1 MKIKR
6 LVAVIGTAVMM
17 VVSIPTA
24 TGDVVNAGT
33 INFKDVDSSHWAEAS
48 INFAVDKGIVKGY
61 YDEWSHIYTFLP
73 EKSVTYEEAG
83 VMLWRALNAAG
94 IIPNLTEEKTNTLL
108 ATYKNPLESAKIA
121 SWAQPSLAD
130 LLERGIVD
138 VNQLSLFVGNDMIG
152 NSAPRKTVA
161 LWTAKALNRG
171 LAGVYYLPYTD
182 AAQVLEQDRPY
193 VDMLYRQGIMRGSL
207 QMDGT
212 TAFLPNAV
220 VKRSEFAAIANRV
233 YENRAGS
240 YDYTKD
246 IYTYDKASQLSG
258 LYLGNGVDV
267 LRNGTAVSRS
277 AGATLSTY
285 LEGKN
290 DFIISGIA
298 AESDETPQVHIDT
311 IPASSSGTIKSV
323 KEVSNSYQNTTKVGI
338 VVDGVVFYFIADRNT
353 IGNSNIS
360 KGAKVKF
367 VADGIQL
374 VELVG
379 FDK

>member
-1 MKIKR
+1 
-6 LVAVIGTAVMM
+6 
-17 VVSIPTA
+17 
-24 TGDVVNAGT
+24 
-33 INFKDVDSSHWAEAS
+33 
-48 INFAVDKGIVKGY
+48 
-61 YDEWSHIYTFLP
+61 
-73 EKSVTYEEAG
+73 
-83 VMLWRALNAAG
+83 
-94 IIPNLTEEKTNTLL
+94 
-108 ATYKNPLESAKIA
+108 
-121 SWAQPSLAD
+121 
-130 LLERGIVD
+130 
-138 VNQLSLFVGNDMIG
+138 
-152 NSAPRKTVA
+152 
-161 LWTAKALNRG
+161 
-171 LAGVYYLPYTD
+171 
-182 AAQVLEQDRPY
+182 
-193 VDMLYRQGIMRGSL
+193 
-207 QMDGT
+207 MDGT